1 MRSINQE
8 EVDIAVLQ
16 IKGQAEGLPMDK
28 KGNDTIDVRVDNAEC
43 VECAGKSF
51 TVAKDGHLYCED
63 CGLVRENTVFD
74 YGPDWR
80 KFANGDGDTQERHGP
95 AKDIFQHDY
104 GITTEIAPTRHD
116 ATGIR
121 MSSSN
126 NSRWNRLRRLDNK
139 GRIRNATE
147 RNLVTALSELKR
159 IATLMHLPKSVA
171 QDAAFIYR
179 KAVEQKLIRGRSIEG
194 VVAASL
200 YAACRMHNNPRTLD
214 DIGKHSRTGR
224 KEIGRT
230 YRFLRRQLNLVIG
243 LASPDEY
250 IPRFCDQLGVGLN
263 VQTKAQRILQQV
275 GNEAMVSRGP
285 TGIAAASIYL
295 SGMLEDST
303 RTQREVASVAG
314 VTEVTIRNRF
324 KELCEALGLN
334 PDNPKEKIFA
344 QED

>member
-1 MRSINQE
+1 MMVQNENDETVDVQQE
-8 EVDIAVLQ
+8 ISCSDC
-16 IKGQAEGLPMDK
+16 GCK
-28 KGNDTIDVRVDNAEC
+28 KFNE
-43 VECAGKSF
+43 ES
-51 TVAKDGHLYCED
+51 DGYFSCQD
-63 CGLVRENTVFD
+63 CGLVRENMVFD

-80 KFANGDGDTQERHGP
+80 KFSDGQGQDSERHGP

-104 GITTEIAPTRHD
+104 GITTEIAPSRKD
-116 ATGIR
+116 GTGVSL
-121 MSSSN
+121 SSAS

-159 IATLMHLPKSVA
+159 IASSMSFPKPVA

-230 YRFLRRQLNLVIG
+230 YRFLRRQLNLQIG
-243 LASPDEY
+243 LASPQEY
-250 IPRFCDQLGVGLN
+250 IPRFCDQLGVSLS
-263 VQTKAQRILQQV
+263 VQSEAQRILEDV
-275 GNEAMVSRGP
+275 GSEAMVSRGP

-295 SGMLEDST
+295 SGMLQDNT
-303 RTQREVASVAG
+303 RTQREVATVAG

-324 KELCEALGLN
+324 KELCEVLGLN
-334 PDNPKEKIFA
+334 PDNPKEKI
-344 QED
+344 

>member
-1 MRSINQE
+1 MMHMVEN
-8 EVDIAVLQ
+8 
-16 IKGQAEGLPMDK
+16 K
-28 KGNDTIDVRVDNAEC
+28 KEITDVRFEITCSDC
-43 VECAGKSF
+43 GCKSF
-51 TVAKDGHLYCED
+51 SEENDGYFSCQD
-63 CGLVRENTVFD
+63 CGLVRENMVFD

-80 KFANGDGDTQERHGP
+80 KFSNGEGTNNERHGP

-104 GITTEIAPTRHD
+104 GITTEITPTRRD
-116 ATGIR
+116 GSGASLSN
-121 MSSSN
+121 SS

-159 IATLMHLPKSVA
+159 IASSMSFPKPVA
-171 QDAAFIYR
+171 QDAAYIYR
-179 KAVEQKLIRGRSIEG
+179 KAVGQKLIRGRSIEG

-230 YRFLRRQLNLVIG
+230 YRFLRRQLGLTIG
-243 LASPDEY
+243 LASPHEY
-250 IPRFCDQLGVGLN
+250 IPRFCDQLGVGLS
-263 VQTKAQRILQQV
+263 VQSQSYRILEEV
-275 GNEAMVSRGP
+275 GSEAMVSRGP

-295 SGMLEDST
+295 AGMLQDNT

-324 KELCEALGLN
+324 KELCEVLKLN
-334 PDNPKEKIFA
+334 PDNPKEKF
-344 QED
+344 ED

>member
-1 MRSINQE
+1 
-8 EVDIAVLQ
+8 
-16 IKGQAEGLPMDK
+16 MDK
-28 KGNDTIDVRVDNAEC
+28 NDETIDVRVNTDAC
-43 VECAGKSF
+43 VECGGKEF
-51 TVAKDGHLYCED
+51 NEETDGHLSCND
-63 CGLVRENTVFD
+63 CGLVRNNTVFD

-80 KFANGDGDTQERHGP
+80 KFNNGDGAENERHGP

-104 GITTEIAPTRHD
+104 GITTEIAPTRTD
-116 ATGIR
+116 GTGAT
-121 MSSSN
+121 MNSTS

-147 RNLVTALSELKR
+147 RNLVTALSELRR
-159 IATLMHLPKSVA
+159 IASSMSFPKPVA
-171 QDAAFIYR
+171 QDAAYIYR

-230 YRFLRRQLNLVIG
+230 YRFLRRQLGLTIG

-250 IPRFCDQLGVGLN
+250 IPRFCDQLQVGLK
-263 VQTKAQRILQQV
+263 VQSQAQRILEEV
-275 GNEAMVSRGP
+275 GSEAMVSRGP

-295 SGMLEDST
+295 AGMLQDST
-303 RTQREVASVAG
+303 RTQREVAAVAG

-324 KELCEALGLN
+324 KELCDVLKLN
-334 PDNPKEKIFA
+334 PDNPKESLPPK
-344 QED
+344 ED

>member
-1 MRSINQE
+1 MQN
-8 EVDIAVLQ
+8 VL
-16 IKGQAEGLPMDK
+16 
-28 KGNDTIDVRVDNAEC
+28 NAE
-43 VECAGKSF
+43 VSHLPLRKTGIFIVMIAAWFVRTRFLIIKSPIGENLEMEMEQNR
-51 TVAKDGHLYCED
+51 KDMEL
-63 CGLVRENTVFD
+63 
-74 YGPDWR
+74 
-80 KFANGDGDTQERHGP
+80 

-104 GITTEIAPTRHD
+104 GITTEIAPTKLD

-230 YRFLRRQLNLVIG
+230 YRFLRRQLNLTIG

-263 VQTKAQRILQQV
+263 VQTKAQRILEQV
-275 GNEAMVSRGP
+275 GNEAMVSQSDRNCRRF
-285 TGIAAASIYL
+285 YL
-295 SGMLEDST
+295 SFGN
-303 RTQREVASVAG
+303 A
-314 VTEVTIRNRF
+314 
-324 KELCEALGLN
+324 
-334 PDNPKEKIFA
+334 
-344 QED
+344 